1 MADLSLKQTASVS
14 RATYGA
20 GLPFSAVSISLFV
33 VVLAAIGGLFVLNG
47 QMESRK
53 EEFISQ
59 NKIKEESL
67 RPELLE
73 QIITLEDRL
82 KGIRTLLSRHPYASN
97 VFRILEADT
106 HPQVKFTTFDFTL
119 GTLKV
124 ELGGEAASYRVLAR
138 QITFL
143 ERDPQIEDV
152 RFGGL
157 SVVGPGAIAFR
168 LTLTFKPT
176 FLHIRQP

>member
-1 MADLSLKQTASVS
+1 MADLSLKQTASAS
-14 RATYGA
+14 RASYGA

-33 VVLAAIGGLFVLNG
+33 AVLAAIGGLFVLNG
-47 QMESRK
+47 QRESQK
-53 EEFISQ
+53 EELINQ

-67 RPELLE
+67 RPELLG

-82 KGIRTLLSRHPYASN
+82 KGIRAMLARHPYASN
-97 VFRILEADT
+97 VFRILEADA
-106 HPQVKFTTFDFTL
+106 HPQVKFTTFSFSV
-119 GTLKV
+119 GTLKA

-152 RFGGL
+152 QFGGL
-157 SVVGPGAIAFR
+157 SVTGPGTIGFR

>member
-14 RATYGA
+14 RVSYG
-20 GLPFSAVSISLFV
+20 GGFPFSTVSISVFV
-33 VVLAAIGGLFVLNG
+33 IVLAAIGGLFVLNG
-47 QMESRK
+47 QMESQR
-53 EEFISQ
+53 EELIKQ

-82 KGIRTLLSRHPYASN
+82 KGIRTLLARHPYASN
-97 VFRILEADT
+97 VYRILEADT
-106 HPQVKFTTFDFTL
+106 HPQVKFTSFSFSAD
-119 GTLKV
+119 TLKV
-124 ELGGEAASYRVLAR
+124 EMGGETVSYRVLAR
-138 QITFL
+138 QITFF

-152 RFGGL
+152 QFGGL
-157 SVVGPGAIAFR
+157 SVAGPGVVAFR